1 MYALTLQ
8 NRPRTIN
15 AQYQHPFLSAWG
27 EGGEGVQ
34 SQILKRGDQKK
45 MSAWGDLKTPCHGY
59 LPGGAY
65 YVSYQKK
72 TFKNKIWLCV

>member
-1 MYALTLQ
+1 MPLLSRIGPGQSMLSIST
-8 NRPRTIN
+8 PS
-15 AQYQHPFLSAWG
+15 FLLG
-27 EGGEGVQ
+27 GRGEGVQ